1 MGSFRDHNRNGSFN
15 RGRSGGGSGR
25 RFGGGFGGGRDRD
38 GGRGDRGPAQMYDV
52 VCSKCGKNCQVPFK
66 PTGSK
71 PVFCSECFRE
81 NEGST
86 SRFSSRN
93 QNASS
98 QSGSQDLSE
107 INAKLDKIINILQ
120 QLELEPLDEED
131 SDNEEDEDLGDEE
144 EIEEDS
150 EEDLEDEEES
160 DEEESEEE
168 SEEKVK
174 GKDR

>member
-25 RFGGGFGGGRDRD
+25 RFGGGFCGGRDRD

-120 QLELEPLDEED
+120 QLELEPADEED
-131 SDNEEDEDLGDEE
+131 DDSESEEDQDEETEEELEEDE
-144 EIEEDS
+144 EDA
-150 EEDLEDEEES
+150 DEDEEDAS
-160 DEEESEEE
+160 
-168 SEEKVK
+168 K
-174 GKDR
+174 KDK

>member
-52 VCSKCGKNCQVPFK
+52 VCSKCGKNCQVQFK
-66 PTGSK
+66 LTGSK

-120 QLELEPLDEED
+120 QLELEPADEED
-131 SDNEEDEDLGDEE
+131 DDSESEEDQDEETEEELEEDE
-144 EIEEDS
+144 EDA
-150 EEDLEDEEES
+150 DEDEEDAS
-160 DEEESEEE
+160 
-168 SEEKVK
+168 K
-174 GKDR
+174 KDK